1 MQDQKKQKQILLV
14 GNPNVGKSTLF
25 NSLCNRKQKTGNYAG
40 VTVASLSGNYIY
52 NNEEVEITDLPGSYS
67 IYPTSEDEAIFSRYL
82 IQEQDNYIGVLYIA
96 DAINMKRSLLLF
108 QQIQD
113 LGIPILM
120 VVNQI
125 DEAEKRGI
133 KINTEALSTK
143 LNVDILRTNAKE
155 HIGIDDIR
163 EAILNNRF
171 LKSSQSTFEIP
182 IEQKGL
188 VYKISQNTKDQ
199 NLYKIWTLLA
209 ADT

>member
-52 NNEEVEITDLPGSYS
+52 KNEEVEITDLPGSYS
-67 IYPTSEDEAIFSRYL
+67 VYPTSEDEAIFSRYL
-82 IQEQDNYIGVLYIA
+82 IQEQQNYVGVLYIA

-125 DEAEKRGI
+125 D
-133 KINTEALSTK
+133 
-143 LNVDILRTNAKE
+143 
-155 HIGIDDIR
+155 
-163 EAILNNRF
+163 
-171 LKSSQSTFEIP
+171 
-182 IEQKGL
+182 
-188 VYKISQNTKDQ
+188 
-199 NLYKIWTLLA
+199 
-209 ADT
+209 